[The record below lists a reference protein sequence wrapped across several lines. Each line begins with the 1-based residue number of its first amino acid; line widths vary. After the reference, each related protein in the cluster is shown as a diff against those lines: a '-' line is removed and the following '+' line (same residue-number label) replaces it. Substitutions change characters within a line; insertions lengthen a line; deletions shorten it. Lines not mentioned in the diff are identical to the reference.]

1 MCIPFRI
8 FAAKLIVMAL
18 YSGVSLNIP
27 DTSKPRVVI
36 IGGGFGGLYAA
47 HKIDTSK
54 FQVVL
59 FDKRNYH
66 TFQPLLYQV
75 ATAGLQGDAI
85 AGPLRTALKR
95 KKDFHFRL
103 LRVLRIDPD
112 QNTVSTSIGD
122 LHYDYLIVANGCKS
136 NFFGNKL
143 METYAFPMK
152 SIPDALNLRS
162 QLMQTFESA
171 SVINDPARLE
181 KLLSIVIV
189 GGGPTGVE
197 TAGALAELRK
207 HVLPKDYPGIDF
219 SKMRIYLVQSGDSLL
234 AGMSKKATEYAYKDL
249 DKMGLDIIL
258 NAKVTSYD
266 GSVAELSNGQKINT
280 FTVIW
285 SAGVMGDIIEGLKP
299 EWVERAKLIVD
310 PYCKVIGSDNIYA
323 VGDISVQ
330 KSEKYP
336 NGLPGVAQ
344 PAIQMGKYVAKNLW
358 KIHNKGKVK
367 PFKYFDKGSL
377 ATIGRGKAVCQLPN
391 NMTFTG
397 WFAWFVWAFI
407 HIAFLVN
414 FKNRIKVFFSWMW
427 DYFTYDSGNRLI
439 IRPYIRS
446 NDEAAKKIIEENE
459 Y

>member
-1 MCIPFRI
+1 
-8 FAAKLIVMAL
+8 MAL

-47 HKIDTSK
+47 HKIDTEK

-75 ATAGLQGDAI
+75 ATAGLQADAI
-85 AGPLRTALKR
+85 AGPLRTALQK

-103 LRVLRIDPD
+103 LRVLSIDPD
-112 QNTVSTSIGD
+112 NNRISTSIGH

-136 NFFGNKL
+136 NFYGNKL

-162 QLMQTFESA
+162 QLMQTFEAA
-171 SVINDPARLE
+171 SVINDPERLA

-207 HVLPKDYPGIDF
+207 KVLPKDYPGIDF
-219 SKMRIYLVQSGDSLL
+219 SQMRIYLVQSGDNLL
-234 AGMSKKATEYAYKDL
+234 AGMSEKATKYAYKDL
-249 DKMGLDIIL
+249 DKMGIEIIL
-258 NAKVTSYD
+258 NAKVTNYD
-266 GSVAELSNGQKINT
+266 GAVAELSNGQKINT
-280 FTVIW
+280 RTVIW
-285 SAGVMGDIIEGLKP
+285 SAGVMGDIIRGLKP
-299 EWVERAKLIVD
+299 EWVDHNKLIVD
-310 PYCKVIGSDNIYA
+310 EYCKVKGSNNIYA
-323 VGDISVQ
+323 IGDISFQ
-330 KSEKYP
+330 QSEKYP
-336 NGLPGVAQ
+336 QGLPGVAQ

-358 KIHNKGKVK
+358 KFHKNENAA
-367 PFKYFDKGSL
+367 PFRYFDKGSL

-391 NMTFTG
+391 NKTFTG
-397 WFAWFVWAFI
+397 WIAWSVWAFI

-414 FKNRIKVFFSWMW
+414 FKNRIKVFLTWMW

-446 NDEAAKKIIEENE
+446 NDEAAKRLIEENG

>member
-1 MCIPFRI
+1 
-8 FAAKLIVMAL
+8 MAL

-27 DTSKPRVVI
+27 DTSKPRVII

-47 HKIDTSK
+47 HKIDTTK

-85 AGPLRTALKR
+85 AGPLRTALKH

-103 LRVLRIDPD
+103 LRVLSIDSTR
-112 QNTVSTSIGD
+112 NVVATSIGH
-122 LHYDYLIVANGCKS
+122 LKYDYLIVANGCKS
-136 NFFGNKL
+136 NFYGDKL

-152 SIPDALNLRS
+152 SLPDALNLKS

-171 SVINDPARLE
+171 SMINDPERLE

-189 GGGPTGVE
+189 GGGPSGVE
-197 TAGALAELRK
+197 TAGALAELRR

-219 SKMRIYLVQSGDSLL
+219 SKMKIHLVQSGDNLL
-234 AGMSKKATEYAYKDL
+234 AGMSEKAMKTAYRDL
-249 DKMGLDIIL
+249 DAMGINIIL

-266 GSVAELSNGQKINT
+266 GSVAQLSNHQQIDT
-280 FTVIW
+280 FTLIW
-285 SAGVMGDIIEGLKP
+285 SAGVTGDVIEGIKP
-299 EWVERAKLIVD
+299 EWVERNKIIVD
-310 PYCKVIGSDNIYA
+310 GFCKVVGSDNIYA
-323 VGDISVQ
+323 IGDIAVQ

-336 NGLPGVAQ
+336 QGLPGVAQ
-344 PAIQMGKYVAKNLW
+344 PAIQMGKYVAKSLNNIQQGSSL
-358 KIHNKGKVK
+358 K

-391 NMTFTG
+391 QRTFTG
-397 WFAWFVWAFI
+397 WIAWAVWAFI
-407 HIAFLVN
+407 HIAFLIN

-427 DYFTYDSGNRLI
+427 DYFSYDSGNRLI
-439 IRPYIRS
+439 IRPYVRA
-446 NDEAAKKIIEENE
+446 NDEIAKRIMEENE

>member
-1 MCIPFRI
+1 
-8 FAAKLIVMAL
+8 MAL

-47 HKIDTSK
+47 HKIDTDK

-85 AGPLRTALKR
+85 AGPLRTALKN

-103 LRVLRIDPD
+103 LRVLSINEDK
-112 QNTVSTSIGD
+112 NTVTTSIGD

-136 NFFGNKL
+136 NFYGNKL

-152 SIPDALNLRS
+152 SIPDALNLKS

-171 SVINDPARLE
+171 SMINDPERLE

-207 HVLPKDYPGIDF
+207 QVLPKDYPGIDF
-219 SKMRIYLVQSGDSLL
+219 SKMHIYLVQSGDHLL
-234 AGMSKKATEYAYKDL
+234 AGMSEKATNYAYKDL
-249 DKMGLDIIL
+249 NRMGIEIIL
-258 NAKVTSYD
+258 NAKVTNYD
-266 GSVAELSNGQKINT
+266 GAVATLSNGQTINT
-280 FTVIW
+280 FTLIW
-285 SAGVMGDIIEGLKP
+285 SAGVTGDVISGLKP
-299 EWVERAKLIVD
+299 EWVDRDKLIVD
-310 PYCKVIGSDNIYA
+310 EYCKVKGSKNIYA
-323 VGDISVQ
+323 IGDIASL

-336 NGLPGVAQ
+336 HGLPGVAQ
-344 PAIQMGKYVAKNLW
+344 PAIQMGKYVAKNIG
-358 KIHNKGKVK
+358 KFHNNEKVA
-367 PFKYFDKGSL
+367 PFRYLDKGSL
-377 ATIGRGKAVCQLPN
+377 ATIGRGKAVFQLSGN
-391 NMTFTG
+391 RTFTG
-397 WFAWFVWAFI
+397 FFAWFIWAFI

-439 IRPYIRS
+439 IRPYIRA
-446 NDEAAKKIIEENE
+446 NDEVAKQIIEEND

>member
-1 MCIPFRI
+1 
-8 FAAKLIVMAL
+8 MAL

-47 HKIDTSK
+47 HKIDTTK

-85 AGPLRTALKR
+85 AGPLRTVLKK
-95 KKDFHFRL
+95 KKDFYFRL
-103 LRVLRIDPD
+103 LRVLAIDPD
-112 QNTVSTSIGD
+112 QQTVSTSIGN
-122 LHYDYLIVANGCKS
+122 LHYDYLIVANGCRS
-136 NFFGNKL
+136 NFYGNKS

-162 QLMQTFESA
+162 QLMQTFEA
-171 SVINDPARLE
+171 AGVVNDPYRLE
-181 KLLSIVIV
+181 RLLSIVIV

-197 TAGALAELRK
+197 TAGALAELKK

-219 SKMRIYLVQSGDSLL
+219 SKMRIYLVQSGDNLL
-234 AGMSKKATEYAYKDL
+234 AGMSEKAMKYAYKDL
-249 DKMGLDIIL
+249 SKMGIDIIL
-258 NAKVTSYD
+258 NAKVTNYD
-266 GSVAELSNGQKINT
+266 GSVAELSTGQKINT
-280 FTVIW
+280 YTVIW
-285 SAGVMGDIIEGLKP
+285 SAGVTGDVIQGLKP
-299 EWVERAKLIVD
+299 EWVEKNKLIVD
-310 PYCKVIGSDNIYA
+310 EYCKIKGANNIFA
-323 VGDISVQ
+323 IGDIAVQ

-336 NGLPGVAQ
+336 YGLPGVAQ

-358 KIHNKGKVK
+358 RFHSNGKT
-367 PFKYFDKGSL
+367 PSFKYYDKGSL

-397 WFAWFVWAFI
+397 WFAWAVWAFI
-407 HIAFLVN
+407 HIAFLIN

-427 DYFTYDSGNRLI
+427 NYFSYDSGNRLI
-439 IRPYIRS
+439 IRPYIRA
-446 NDEAAKKIIEENE
+446 NDETARRLIEENE

>member
-1 MCIPFRI
+1 
-8 FAAKLIVMAL
+8 MAL
-18 YSGVSLNIP
+18 YPGVSLNIP
-27 DTSKPRVVI
+27 ETSKPRVVI
-36 IGGGFGGLYAA
+36 VGGGFGGLYAA

-85 AGPLRTALKR
+85 AGPLRTTLKN

-103 LRVLRIDPD
+103 LRVLSIDD
-112 QNTVSTSIGD
+112 DRKTISTSIGH
-122 LHYDYLIVANGCKS
+122 LQYDYLIVANGCRS
-136 NFFGNKL
+136 NFYGNKL

-171 SVINDPARLE
+171 SMINDPEKLE
-181 KLLSIVIV
+181 KLLCIVIV

-219 SKMRIYLVQSGDSLL
+219 SKMHIYLVQSGDQLL
-234 AGMSKKATEYAYKDL
+234 AGMTDKAAQYTYNDL
-249 DKMGLDIIL
+249 NKMGIEIIL
-258 NAKVTSYD
+258 NAKVTNYD
-266 GSVAELSNGQKINT
+266 GSVAELSNGQSINT

-285 SAGVMGDIIEGLKP
+285 SAGVMGDIIDGLKP
-299 EWVERAKLIVD
+299 EWVDRDKLIVD
-310 PYCKVIGSDNIYA
+310 EYCKVKGTKSIYA
-323 VGDISVQ
+323 IGDIASQ

-336 NGLPGVAQ
+336 HGLPGVAQ
-344 PAIQMGKYVAKNLW
+344 PAIQMGKYVAKNMW
-358 KIHNKGKVK
+358 KFHNNEKVA

-377 ATIGRGKAVCQLPN
+377 ATIGRGRAVCQLPN
-391 NMTFTG
+391 RKTFTG
-397 WFAWFVWAFI
+397 WFAWFIWAFI

-439 IRPYIRS
+439 IRPYVRS
-446 NDEAAKKIIEENE
+446 NDAFAKKIVEENE
-459 Y
+459 F

>member
-1 MCIPFRI
+1 
-8 FAAKLIVMAL
+8 MAL

-47 HKIDTSK
+47 HKIDTKK

-85 AGPLRTALKR
+85 AGPLRTTLKK

-103 LRVLRIDPD
+103 LRVLSIDP
-112 QNTVSTSIGD
+112 NRNVVATSIGH
-122 LHYDYLIVANGCKS
+122 LKYDYLIVANGCKS
-136 NFFGNKL
+136 NFYGNKL

-171 SVINDPARLE
+171 SMINDPARLE

-197 TAGALAELRK
+197 TAGALSELRK

-219 SKMRIYLVQSGDSLL
+219 SKMQVYLVQSGDNLL
-234 AGMSKKATEYAYKDL
+234 AGMSKKAMDTAYKNL
-249 DKMGLDIIL
+249 DNMGINIIL
-258 NAKVTSYD
+258 NAKVTNYD
-266 GSVAELSNGQKINT
+266 GAVAELSNGQKIET
-280 FTVIW
+280 FTLIW
-285 SAGVMGDIIEGLKP
+285 SAGVMGDIIDGLKP
-299 EWVERAKLIVD
+299 EWIERNKLLVD
-310 PYCKVIGSDNIYA
+310 GHCKVIGSDNIFA
-323 VGDISVQ
+323 IGDIATQ
-330 KSEKYP
+330 KSDKYP
-336 NGLPGVAQ
+336 QGLPGVAQ
-344 PAIQMGKYVAKNLW
+344 PAMQMGKYVAKNIG
-358 KIHNKGKVK
+358 KIHSGEKVA

-391 NMTFTG
+391 NKTFTG
-397 WFAWFVWAFI
+397 WIAWAVWAFI
-407 HIAFLVN
+407 HIAFLIN

-427 DYFTYDSGNRLI
+427 DYFSYDSGNRLI
-439 IRPYIRS
+439 IRPYIRA
-446 NDEAAKKIIEENE
+446 NDEVAKRIVEENE

>member
-1 MCIPFRI
+1 
-8 FAAKLIVMAL
+8 MAL

-27 DTSKPRVVI
+27 ETSKPRVI
-36 IGGGFGGLYAA
+36 IVGGGFGGLYAA

-85 AGPLRTALKR
+85 AGPLRTALKN

-103 LRVLRIDPD
+103 LRVLSIDD
-112 QNTVSTSIGD
+112 ERQTVSTSIGH

-152 SIPDALNLRS
+152 SIPDALNLKS

-171 SVINDPARLE
+171 SMINDPEKLE

-207 HVLPKDYPGIDF
+207 KVLPKDYPGIDF
-219 SKMRIYLVQSGDSLL
+219 SKMHIYLVQSGGDLL
-234 AGMSKKATEYAYKDL
+234 AGMTEKATKYAYDDL
-249 DKMGLDIIL
+249 NKMGIEIIL
-258 NAKVTSYD
+258 NAKVTNYD
-266 GSVAELSNGQKINT
+266 GTVAELSNGQKINT
-280 FTVIW
+280 FTLIW
-285 SAGVMGDIIEGLKP
+285 SAGVTGDIIPGLRP
-299 EWVERAKLIVD
+299 EWVEKNKLIVD
-310 PYCKVIGSDNIYA
+310 EFCKVKGSKNIYA
-323 VGDISVQ
+323 IGDIAVL
-330 KSEKYP
+330 KSEKHPY
-336 NGLPGVAQ
+336 GLPGVAQ
-344 PAIQMGKYVAKNLW
+344 PAMQMGKYVAKKLW
-358 KIHNKGKVK
+358 KFHKGDNVP
-367 PFKYFDKGSL
+367 PFKYIDKGSL

-391 NMTFTG
+391 NKTFTG

-446 NDEAAKKIIEENE
+446 NDELTKKLVEEND